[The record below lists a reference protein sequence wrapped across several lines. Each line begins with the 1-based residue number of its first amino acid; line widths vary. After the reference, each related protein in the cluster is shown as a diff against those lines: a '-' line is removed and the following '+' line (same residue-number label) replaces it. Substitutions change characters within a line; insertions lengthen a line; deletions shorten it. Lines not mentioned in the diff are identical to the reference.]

1 MNASTSMS
9 EQARYRWAVTSRV
22 VAAVLGGYALIS
34 ALTLLL
40 ALVWPL
46 PQAQALMASTMLS
59 FAVYTV
65 VVIWVFAARSLS
77 RIWIGL
83 VAGTLVA
90 TLLCLLL
97 RGGAA

>member
-1 MNASTSMS
+1 MSAWASMS
-9 EQARYRWAVTSRV
+9 EPARYRWAVVSRV
-22 VAAVLGGYALIS
+22 AAAVLGGYALTS

-40 ALVWPL
+40 ALAWPL

-59 FAVYTV
+59 FTVYTV
-65 VVIWVFAARSLS
+65 VVIWVFAARSLI

-83 VAGTLVA
+83 VAGTLVT

-97 RGGAA
+97 RGGVA